1 MRYISFIFIICFTV
15 SSCSNSPEPN
25 VQLTDFSDD
34 VSVQKLGQRL
44 IDLPKGL
51 NTLELGSLDSEELLI
66 AVHGSRS
73 QGYEWVYPLKTINT
87 KKKEVYFYRWPDQVC
102 FQASADKLSVDIAN
116 LLAGNPSLKKVTLIG
131 HSYGGILVSHVL
143 KNWINKTPLEVHV
156 VASPLLG
163 NDLLINTCNYSPIQ
177 TISSNTALFEWRTQ
191 HQLDSAFK
199 DLSPNP
205 QDISII
211 GSSITILPDT
221 YKGNRLGHNWS
232 ISWVAD
238 EAF

>member
-73 QGYEWVYPLKTINT
+73 EGYEWVYPLKTINT
-87 KKKEVYFYRWPDQVC
+87 KKKEVYFYRWPDH
-102 FQASADKLSVDIAN
+102 
-116 LLAGNPSLKKVTLIG
+116 LLLLKPLFVPYLLPG
-131 HSYGGILVSHVL
+131 YSYSFKTDRIRAITHVL
-143 KNWINKTPLEVHV
+143 K
-156 VASPLLG
+156 
-163 NDLLINTCNYSPIQ
+163 
-177 TISSNTALFEWRTQ
+177 
-191 HQLDSAFK
+191 
-199 DLSPNP
+199 
-205 QDISII
+205 
-211 GSSITILPDT
+211 
-221 YKGNRLGHNWS
+221 
-232 ISWVAD
+232 
-238 EAF
+238 

>member
-15 SSCSNSPEPN
+15 SSCSNSLEPN

-51 NTLELGSLDSEELLI
+51 NILELGSLDSEELLI

-73 QGYEWVYPLKTINT
+73 EGYEWVYPLKTINT

-102 FQASADKLSVDIAN
+102 FQASAEKLSVDIVN

-177 TISSNTALFEWRTQ
+177 TISSNTTLFEWRTQ